1 MKIVVSSGH
10 SLYVR
15 GAAGPEPWGLDE
27 VNEARRVVAEV
38 ADWLTINGYDVS
50 QVHDNQSRTQ
60 SDNLNY
66 LVREHNKFPSEDRL
80 DLSIH
85 FNAYVAD
92 ENAGRGVEA
101 LWVSEKGQAIA
112 IRICT
117 AVASVSGLINRGD
130 KYRSDLYWLNGTTG
144 SLGACLVETCFCDA
158 GQDCEAYR
166 QHMEEICAAIANAI
180 TAEEEDYAPLPFH
193 ARGKCSWFGG
203 PDDDGVEPSEQLAWW
218 GSTEAGRAA
227 APELFLQYQPS
238 GTTGAARALNPES
251 SYIAMRWDY
260 ENQWS
265 KAELASGDVMFW
277 VYAPKTGKRYKARP
291 ADWGPH
297 TSTNRCC
304 DISPGLMTALFGGE
318 ATDEEVE
325 ITEVKTETEA

>member
-50 QVHDNQSRTQ
+50 QIHDDVSKTQ

-66 LVREHNKFPSEDRL
+66 LVREHNKFASADRL
-80 DLSIH
+80 DLSLH

-112 IRICT
+112 IRICK

-193 ARGKCSWFGG
+193 A
-203 PDDDGVEPSEQLAWW
+203 
-218 GSTEAGRAA
+218 
-227 APELFLQYQPS
+227 
-238 GTTGAARALNPES
+238 
-251 SYIAMRWDY
+251 
-260 ENQWS
+260 
-265 KAELASGDVMFW
+265 
-277 VYAPKTGKRYKARP
+277 
-291 ADWGPH
+291 
-297 TSTNRCC
+297 
-304 DISPGLMTALFGGE
+304 
-318 ATDEEVE
+318 
-325 ITEVKTETEA
+325 

>member
-1 MKIVVSSGH
+1 MKIVISSGH

-50 QVHDNQSRTQ
+50 QIHDNQSKTQ

-66 LVREHNKFPSEDRL
+66 LVREHNKFASKDRL

-92 ENAGRGVEA
+92 PDIGRGTECLYVTQDELA
-101 LWVSEKGQAIA
+101 ARVARAI
-112 IRICT
+112 
-117 AVASVSGLINRGD
+117 ASVSGLINRGA
-130 KYRSDLYWLNGTTG
+130 KYRSDLYFLNGTTG
-144 SLGACLVETCFCDA
+144 SLGAILVETCFVDA
-158 GQDCEAYR
+158 GVDCEAYR
-166 QHMEEICAAIANAI
+166 QHFEEICAAIANAI
-180 TAEEEDYAPLPFH
+180 TAEEENYAPLPFH

-203 PDDDGVEPSEQLAWW
+203 PDDDGVDPDEQLAWW

-227 APELFLQYQPS
+227 APELFLSYQPT
-238 GTTGAARALNPES
+238 GTSGAARALNPES
-251 SYIAMRWDY
+251 SYIAMRFDY

-277 VYAPKTGKRYKARP
+277 VYAPKTNKRYKARP

-297 TSTNRCC
+297 TSTNRVC
-304 DISPGLMTALFGGE
+304 DLSPGLMTALFGGE